1 MAKNIIQNIYEN
13 NNILDYVLWRGD
25 LKMTESHINK
35 VDMAIFAELAMLD
48 LKGVVDDIDDEHDG
62 ISIIDAKKKYFSSE
76 LSKDEKLGLILP
88 DSILL
93 LFKKIAYTR
102 RFSHL
107 LLSDYLEF
115 VSEEEETQVSALTIQ
130 IDEHT
135 YCVAF
140 SGTDDS
146 IIGWKEDF
154 DMLYKYPIPSQNKSL
169 KYLETVMNKYPHAKF
184 YVCGH
189 SKGGNMAIYSSFNVD
204 DKKFK
209 RISHIYNFDGPG
221 FPKES
226 IDDEKYLSRLHKVTT
241 ILPQSSTIGKLFEHR
256 EKIEIVKSL
265 KNGLYQHD
273 VFSWEVKGKD
283 FVYEKE
289 LTEISKKVDAKIR
302 EIVDV
307 MSKDELKVF
316 VQNSYKVLS
325 YTKASNLRNL
335 SERKRKIIEGYMKLT
350 KEEKKTV
357 IGPLRKFFADKQ
369 VRKVVFDSFR
379 EYLKINKVKVD
390 LNIEEEAE
398 HI

>member
-1 MAKNIIQNIYEN
+1 MAKNINQNVYDN
-13 NNILDYVLWRGD
+13 TNILDYILWRGD
-25 LKMTESHINK
+25 LKMSEAHINK

-48 LKGVVDDIDDEHDG
+48 LRGVVDDIEDDHDG
-62 ISIIDAKKKYFSSE
+62 ISIIDAKKKYFSKE
-76 LSKDEKLGLILP
+76 LAKDNKLGLILP

-93 LFKKIAYTR
+93 MFKKIAYTK

-130 IDEHT
+130 IDENT

-140 SGTDDS
+140 SGTDDT

-204 DKKFK
+204 EKMFK
-209 RISHIYNFDGPG
+209 RINHIYNFDGPG

-226 IDDEKYLSRLHKVTT
+226 IEDEKYLSRLHKVTT

-289 LTEISKKVDAKIR
+289 LTEVSKKVDAKIR
-302 EIVDV
+302 EIVES
-307 MSKDELKVF
+307 MTKDELKIF

-325 YTKASNLRNL
+325 YTQATNLRNL
-335 SERKRKIIEGYMKLT
+335 SERKRKILEGYMKLN

-357 IGPLRKFFADKQ
+357 MGPLRKFFADKQ
-369 VRKVVFDSFR
+369 VRKVIFDSFR
-379 EYLKINKVKVD
+379 EYLKINKIKVD
-390 LNIEEEAE
+390 LNIEEE
-398 HI
+398 IDD

>member
-1 MAKNIIQNIYEN
+1 MAKNVNQNVYDN
-13 NNILDYVLWRGD
+13 TNILDYILWRGD
-25 LKMTESHINK
+25 LKMSEAHINK

-48 LKGVVDDIDDEHDG
+48 LRGVVDDIEDDHDG
-62 ISIIDAKKKYFSSE
+62 ISIIDAKKKYFSKE
-76 LSKDEKLGLILP
+76 LAKDNKLGLILP

-93 LFKKIAYTR
+93 MFKKIAYTK

-130 IDEHT
+130 IDENT

-140 SGTDDS
+140 SGTDDT

-204 DKKFK
+204 KKMFK
-209 RISHIYNFDGPG
+209 RINHIYNFDGPG

-226 IDDEKYLSRLHKVTT
+226 IEDEKYLSRLHKVTT

-289 LTEISKKVDAKIR
+289 LTEVSKKVDAKIR
-302 EIVDV
+302 EIVES
-307 MSKDELKVF
+307 MTKDELKIF

-325 YTKASNLRNL
+325 YTQATNLRNL
-335 SERKRKIIEGYMKLT
+335 SERKRKILEGYMKLN

-357 IGPLRKFFADKQ
+357 MGPLRKFFADKQ
-369 VRKVVFDSFR
+369 VRKVIFDSFR
-379 EYLKINKVKVD
+379 EYLKINKIKVD
-390 LNIEEEAE
+390 LNIEEE
-398 HI
+398 IDD

>member
-1 MAKNIIQNIYEN
+1 MAKNVNQNVYDN
-13 NNILDYVLWRGD
+13 TNILDYILWRGD
-25 LKMTESHINK
+25 LKMSEAHINK

-48 LKGVVDDIDDEHDG
+48 LRGVVDDIEDDHDG
-62 ISIIDAKKKYFSSE
+62 ISIIDAKKKYFSKE
-76 LSKDEKLGLILP
+76 LAKDNKLGLILP

-93 LFKKIAYTR
+93 MFKKIAYTK

-130 IDEHT
+130 IDENT

-140 SGTDDS
+140 SGTDDT

-204 DKKFK
+204 EKMFK
-209 RISHIYNFDGPG
+209 RINHIYNFDGPG

-226 IDDEKYLSRLHKVTT
+226 IEDEKYLSRLHKVTT

-289 LTEISKKVDAKIR
+289 LTEVSKKVDAKIR
-302 EIVDV
+302 EIVES
-307 MSKDELKVF
+307 MTKDELKIF

-325 YTKASNLRNL
+325 YTQATNLRNL
-335 SERKRKIIEGYMKLT
+335 SERKRKILEGYMKLN

-357 IGPLRKFFADKQ
+357 MGPLRKFFADKQ
-369 VRKVVFDSFR
+369 VRKVIFDSFR
-379 EYLKINKVKVD
+379 EYLKINKIKVD
-390 LNIEEEAE
+390 LNIEEE
-398 HI
+398 IDD

>member
-1 MAKNIIQNIYEN
+1 MAKNVNQNVYDN
-13 NNILDYVLWRGD
+13 TNILDYILWRGD
-25 LKMTESHINK
+25 LKMSEAHINK

-48 LKGVVDDIDDEHDG
+48 LRGVVDDIEDDHDG
-62 ISIIDAKKKYFSSE
+62 ISIIDAKKKYFSKE
-76 LSKDEKLGLILP
+76 LAKDNKLGLILP

-93 LFKKIAYTR
+93 MFKKIAYTK

-130 IDEHT
+130 IDENT

-140 SGTDDS
+140 SGTDDT

-204 DKKFK
+204 GKMFK
-209 RISHIYNFDGPG
+209 RINHIYNFDGPG

-226 IDDEKYLSRLHKVTT
+226 IEDEKYLSRLHKVTT

-302 EIVDV
+302 EIVES
-307 MSKDELKVF
+307 MTKDELKIF

-325 YTKASNLRNL
+325 YTQATNLRNL
-335 SERKRKIIEGYMKLT
+335 SERKRKILEGYMKLN

-357 IGPLRKFFADKQ
+357 MGPLRKFFADKQ
-369 VRKVVFDSFR
+369 VRKVIFDSFR
-379 EYLKINKVKVD
+379 EYLKINKIKVD
-390 LNIEEEAE
+390 LNIEEE
-398 HI
+398 IDD

>member
-1 MAKNIIQNIYEN
+1 MAKNVNQNVYDN
-13 NNILDYVLWRGD
+13 TNILDYILWRGD
-25 LKMTESHINK
+25 LKMSEAHINK

-48 LKGVVDDIDDEHDG
+48 LRGVVDDIEDNHDG
-62 ISIIDAKKKYFSSE
+62 ISIIDAKKKYFSKE
-76 LSKDEKLGLILP
+76 LAKDNKLGLILP

-93 LFKKIAYTR
+93 MFKKIAYTK

-130 IDEHT
+130 IDENT

-140 SGTDDS
+140 SGTDDT

-189 SKGGNMAIYSSFNVD
+189 SKGGNMAIYSSLNVD
-204 DKKFK
+204 GKMFK
-209 RISHIYNFDGPG
+209 RINHIYNFDGPG

-226 IDDEKYLSRLHKVTT
+226 IEDEKYLSRLHKVTT

-302 EIVDV
+302 EIVES
-307 MSKDELKVF
+307 MTKDELKIF

-325 YTKASNLRNL
+325 YTQATNLRNL
-335 SERKRKIIEGYMKLT
+335 SERKRKILEGYMKLN

-357 IGPLRKFFADKQ
+357 MGPLRKFFADKQ
-369 VRKVVFDSFR
+369 VRKVIFDSFR
-379 EYLKINKVKVD
+379 EYLKINKIKVD
-390 LNIEEEAE
+390 LNIEEE
-398 HI
+398 IDD